1 MISITKPKEIPNIL
15 KTKGKDETDKLC
27 AKFAGGETK
36 FDFDSSIYGHKEVK
50 ETLKTAQNH
59 KCFLCESRIT
69 HISYGDVEH
78 FRPKGGVCQTAE
90 EKMSETGYYWLA
102 YNWENLFL
110 ACQLCNQRFK
120 KNLFPLENFHHR
132 AKSHTDELNQ
142 EIPLFINPATENPED
157 FISFRGVIPFAI
169 DGNQKGEITIE
180 HAGLRREELKENRR
194 ELYEKMKSLYQ
205 IAHEHPDFPPEIKQK
220 AMNELSKQLVD
231 CQLSTHQYS
240 AMFRS
245 AVRDNFKF

>member
-1 MISITKPKEIPNIL
+1 MISITKPKEIPDIL
-15 KTKGKDETDKLC
+15 KTKGKTETDNLC
-27 AKFAGGETK
+27 AKYVNGETK
-36 FDFDSSIYGHKEVK
+36 FKFDSSIYGHKEVK
-50 ETLKTAQNH
+50 EKLKKAQNH

-78 FRPKGGVCQTAE
+78 FRPKGGFCQTVD

-110 ACQLCNQRFK
+110 ACQICNQRFK
-120 KNLFPLENFHHR
+120 KNLFPLENTGNR
-132 AKSHTDELNQ
+132 VKSHSQDLSNEA
-142 EIPLFINPATENPED
+142 PLFINPATENPEE

-169 DGNQKGEITIE
+169 EGNQKGEITIK

-194 ELYEKMKSLYQ
+194 ELYEKVKLLYE
-205 IAHEHPDFPPEIKQK
+205 IAHRHPDFPPELKQK
-220 AMNELSKQLVD
+220 AIEELSRQLKT
-231 CQLSTHQYS
+231 CQSPNHQYS

-245 AVRDNFKF
+245 AVRDNFKY